1 MLKELR
7 ERIRYL
13 VDRAFA
19 REFVGQLLLFVVL
32 VVAVTV
38 IGMTAVAFGLFST
51 ENDAVGGIPRDLDRG
66 FLDSLWWSLNQ
77 VLTLRGFHR
86 MYGASTPILLY
97 ALFLSI
103 CGLAVFGLLVSIIN
117 NAMRRRIEVLRTGET
132 PVKERNHTLILG
144 WNNKIF
150 TVLRELAHLEPGLRV
165 VILAPKEIGKMENA
179 LRVAGIGNERI
190 TTILRSGVPSNLR
203 ELERVA
209 LERADSIIILSTD
222 DDDRDSIKTLVL
234 LAGQR
239 HWHHGPPAMTSEIV
253 RDENYELAQI
263 AAHNRI
269 HITSSNRVIS
279 KVIVQTIR
287 NPGLAAVYNELLS
300 VGGNDIMVGRV
311 ADTVDKYLGEI
322 AYGFH
327 DAIPIGVTWKT
338 DSEDGV
344 RHAAGL
350 NPGSDYE
357 IAEDEDLVLLA
368 TDRALNYR
376 GLIRPNKPI
385 TGGGESQQPK
395 VPERVLII
403 GWNDLMLDVLQELD
417 AHALTG
423 TEITILSLLEAKD
436 VEERIQRR
444 LGTPFHNVSIRPVTG
459 DAAEGRPFLELEKD
473 NFESI
478 VILADDGG
486 GKFDADTRTLRV
498 LLRLSSL
505 QGKQQR
511 CPHTTVELLDDAN
524 RDVLAGLGVDDV
536 VVSPEIVSSQLA
548 QVSRQPILGPIF
560 RELLSAG
567 GVEISLRPA
576 ADYVEP
582 GVDCRFDDLTAAAQ
596 GKLEIALG
604 LRLAEG
610 DRLLLNP
617 PRNKVWRLGEADRV
631 VVLAQ
636 QVYR

>member
-32 VVAVTV
+32 VVIVTLAGMSAVV
-38 IGMTAVAFGLFST
+38 FGLFSP
-51 ENDAVGGIPRDLDRG
+51 ENEAVGGIPRDLDRG

-77 VLTLRGFHR
+77 VLSLRGFQR

-132 PVKERNHTLILG
+132 RVKERNHTLILG

-209 LERADSIIILSTD
+209 LERAGSIIILSTD

-239 HWHHGPPAMTSEIV
+239 HWRHGQPAMTSEIV

-269 HITSSNRVIS
+269 HITSSSRVIS

-311 ADTVDKYLGEI
+311 ADTVDKCLGEI

-327 DAIPIGVTWKT
+327 EAIPIGVTWKT
-338 DSEDGV
+338 DSEDGN

-350 NPGSDYE
+350 NPGPDYE

-368 TDRALNYR
+368 TGRALNYR
-376 GLIRPNKPI
+376 GLIRPSKPI

-403 GWNDLMLDVLQELD
+403 GWNDLMPDVLQELD

-436 VEERIQRR
+436 VEERIQRQR
-444 LGTPFHNVSIRPVTG
+444 GTPFHNVSIRPVTG
-459 DAAEGRPFLELEKD
+459 DAAEERPFRELEKD
-473 NFESI
+473 DFESI

-511 CPHTTVELLDDAN
+511 RPHTTVELLDDAN

-576 ADYVEP
+576 TDYVEP
-582 GVDCRFDDLTAAAQ
+582 GVDCSFDDLTAAAQ

-610 DRLLLNP
+610 ARLLLNP
-617 PRNKVWRLGEADRV
+617 PRDKVWRLGEADRV

>member
-19 REFVGQLLLFVVL
+19 REFVGQFLLFGVL
-32 VVAVTV
+32 VVVVTL
-38 IGMTAVAFGLFST
+38 IGMSAIAFGLFSA
-51 ENDAVGGIPRDLDRG
+51 ENAEVPGIPRNIDGG

-77 VLTLRGFHR
+77 VLTLRGFQR
-86 MYGASTPILLY
+86 MYGASGPILLY
-97 ALFLSI
+97 ALFLSVS
-103 CGLAVFGLLVSIIN
+103 GLAVFGLLVSIIN
-117 NAMRRRIEVLRTGET
+117 NGMRRRIEVLRTGET
-132 PVKERNHTLILG
+132 PVKERGHTLILG

-150 TVLRELAHLEPGLRV
+150 TVLRELAHLDPGTRV

-179 LRVAGIGNERI
+179 LRVAGIGHERI

-203 ELERVA
+203 ELDRVA
-209 LERADSIIILSTD
+209 LEQADSIIILSTD

-239 HWHHGPPAMTSEIV
+239 RWRHGRPAMTSEIV

-263 AAHNRI
+263 AARDRI
-269 HITSSNRVIS
+269 HITSSSRVIS

-300 VGGNDIMVGRV
+300 VGGNNLKVGRV
-311 ADTVDKYLGEI
+311 AETVDRCLGEI

-327 DAIPIGVTWKT
+327 EAIPIGITWKT
-338 DSEDGV
+338 ESEDGV

-350 NPGSDYE
+350 NPGPDYE

-368 TDRALNYR
+368 TGRELNYR
-376 GLIRPNKPI
+376 GLSRPENPI
-385 TGGGESQQPK
+385 LRSVESQQPK
-395 VPERVLII
+395 VPERLLII

-423 TEITILSLLEAKD
+423 TRITILSLLEVKD
-436 VEERIQRR
+436 VEDRIRQ
-444 LGTPFHNVSIRPVTG
+444 LGDSLRNVSIRPVTG
-459 DAAEGRPFLELEKD
+459 DAAEERPFRELEID
-473 NFESI
+473 DFESI

-486 GKFDADTRTLRV
+486 GKADADTRTLRV

-505 QGKQQR
+505 QANQQR
-511 CPHTTVELLDDAN
+511 RPHTTVELLDDAN
-524 RDVLAGLGVDDV
+524 RDVLEGLRVDDV
-536 VVSPEIVSSQLA
+536 VVSPEIVSAQLA

-576 ADYVEP
+576 TDYVEP

-610 DRLLLNP
+610 ARLLLNP
-617 PRNKVWRLGEADRV
+617 PRHQVWRLGESDRV

>member
-7 ERIRYL
+7 ERIRYM

-32 VVAVTV
+32 VFIVTLAGMSAVV
-38 IGMTAVAFGLFST
+38 FGLFSP
-51 ENDAVGGIPRDLDRG
+51 ENEAVGGIPRDLDRG

-117 NAMRRRIEVLRTGET
+117 NAMRSRIETLRTGET
-132 PVKERNHTLILG
+132 SVKERGHTLILG

-239 HWHHGPPAMTSEIV
+239 DWRHGQPAMTSEIV
-253 RDENYELAQI
+253 RDENYELAKI
-263 AAHNRI
+263 AARNRI
-269 HITSSNRVIS
+269 HITSSSRVIS

-311 ADTVDKYLGEI
+311 ADTVDKCLGEI

-327 DAIPIGVTWKT
+327 EAIPIGVTWKT

-350 NPGSDYE
+350 NPGPDYE

-368 TDRALNYR
+368 TGRALNYR
-376 GLIRPNKPI
+376 GLIRPSKPI

-403 GWNDLMLDVLQELD
+403 GWNDLMPDVLQELD

-444 LGTPFHNVSIRPVTG
+444 RGTPFHNVSIRPVTG
-459 DAAEGRPFLELEKD
+459 DAAEGRPFRELEKD
-473 NFESI
+473 DFESI

-511 CPHTTVELLDDAN
+511 RPHTTVELLDDAN

-596 GKLEIALG
+596 EKLEIALG

-610 DRLLLNP
+610 ARLLLNP

>member
-1 MLKELR
+1 MFRELR

-19 REFVGQLLLFVVL
+19 REFVGQLLLFGVL
-32 VVAVTV
+32 VVVVTL
-38 IGMTAVAFGLFST
+38 IGMSAVAFGLFSA
-51 ENDAVGGIPRDLDRG
+51 ENADVQGIPRKIDGG

-77 VLTLRGFHR
+77 VLTLRGFQR
-86 MYGASTPILLY
+86 MYGASGPILLY

-103 CGLAVFGLLVSIIN
+103 SGLAVFGLLVSIIN

-132 PVKERNHTLILG
+132 PVKERGHTLILG

-150 TVLRELAHLEPGLRV
+150 TVLRELAHLDPGTRV

-179 LRVAGIGNERI
+179 LRVAGIGHEPI

-209 LERADSIIILSTD
+209 LDRANSIIILSTD

-239 HWHHGPPAMTSEIV
+239 RWHDGPPAMTSEIV

-263 AAHNRI
+263 AARDRI
-269 HITSSNRVIS
+269 HITSSSRVIS

-300 VGGNDIMVGRV
+300 VGGNDLMVGRV
-311 ADTVDKYLGEI
+311 PETVDKCLGEI

-327 DAIPIGVTWKT
+327 EAIPIGVTWKT
-338 DSEDGV
+338 ESEDGI

-350 NPGSDYE
+350 NPGPDYE
-357 IAEDEDLVLLA
+357 IAEDENLVLLA
-368 TDRALNYR
+368 TGRELNYR
-376 GLIRPNKPI
+376 GLSRPDNPI
-385 TGGGESQQPK
+385 VRSVESRQPR
-395 VPERVLII
+395 VPERLLII
-403 GWNDLMLDVLQELD
+403 GWNDLMTDVLQELD

-423 TEITILSLLEAKD
+423 TEITILSLLEVKD
-436 VEERIQRR
+436 VEERIKRQLATALR
-444 LGTPFHNVSIRPVTG
+444 NVSIRPVTG
-459 DAAEGRPFLELEKD
+459 DAAEERAYRELAID
-473 NFESI
+473 DFESI
-478 VILADDGG
+478 VILADDAG
-486 GKFDADTRTLRV
+486 GKGDADTRTLRV

-505 QGKQQR
+505 QVRQQR
-511 CPHTTVELLDDAN
+511 RPHTTVELLDDAN
-524 RDVLAGLGVDDV
+524 RDVLEGLQVDDV
-536 VVSPEIVSSQLA
+536 VVSPEVVSAQLA

-576 ADYVEP
+576 TDYVEP

-596 GKLEIALG
+596 AKLEIALG
-604 LRLAEG
+604 LRLAG
-610 DRLLLNP
+610 DARLLLNP
-617 PRNKVWRLGEADRV
+617 PRHQVWRLGESDRV

>member
-7 ERIRYL
+7 ERIRYM

-117 NAMRRRIEVLRTGET
+117 NAMRSRIETLRTGET
-132 PVKERNHTLILG
+132 SVKERGHTLILG
-144 WNNKIF
+144 WNNRIF

-179 LRVAGIGNERI
+179 LRVAGIGNERV

-209 LERADSIIILSTD
+209 MDQADSIIILSTD

-234 LAGQR
+234 LAGER
-239 HWHHGPPAMTSEIV
+239 HWRRGSPAMTAEIV
-253 RDENYELAQI
+253 REENHELAKI
-263 AAHNRI
+263 AARNRV
-269 HITSSNRVIS
+269 HIVSSSRVIS

-300 VGGNDIMVGRV
+300 VGGNDLYVGKIPE
-311 ADTVDKYLGEI
+311 TIDKTLGDI

-327 DAIPIGVTWKT
+327 EAIPIGVTWAT

-344 RHAAGL
+344 RHAAGV
-350 NPGSDYE
+350 NPGADYE
-357 IAEDEDLVLLA
+357 IAEDEKLVLLS
-368 TDRALNYR
+368 TGRKLNYR
-376 GLIRPNKPI
+376 GQNYREEPVIRAA
-385 TGGGESQQPK
+385 ESQQPK

-403 GWNDLMLDVLQELD
+403 GWNELILDVLKELN

-423 TEITILSLLEAKD
+423 TEITILSLQEDKD
-436 VEERIQRR
+436 AEERIRR
-444 LGTPFHNVSIRPVTG
+444 QFGGSLRNVSIRPVKG
-459 DAAEGRPFLELEKD
+459 DAAEARPFSDLD
-473 NFESI
+473 IDDFQSI
-478 VILADDGG
+478 VVLADDADGRV
-486 GKFDADTRTLRV
+486 DADTRTLRV

-505 QGKQQR
+505 PGKQQPR
-511 CPHTTVELLDDAN
+511 PHTTVELLDDAN

-536 VVSPEIVSSQLA
+536 VVSPEIVSAQLA

-576 ADYVEP
+576 TDYVEP
-582 GVDCRFDDLTAAAQ
+582 GVDCSFDDLTAAAQ

-610 DRLLLNP
+610 ARLLLNP
-617 PRNKVWRLGEADRV
+617 HREKVWRLGEADRV

>member
-13 VDRAFA
+13 IDRAFA

-32 VVAVTV
+32 VVAVTL
-38 IGMTAVAFGLFST
+38 IGMSAVAFGLFAT
-51 ENDAVGGIPRDLDRG
+51 ENAAVSGIPRDLDGG

-103 CGLAVFGLLVSIIN
+103 SGLAVFGLLVSIIN
-117 NAMRRRIEVLRTGET
+117 NAMRSRIETLRTGET
-132 PVKERNHTLILG
+132 SVKERGHTLILG

-209 LERADSIIILSTD
+209 LDQADSIIILSTD

-234 LAGQR
+234 LAGERQWR
-239 HWHHGPPAMTSEIV
+239 RGLPAMTSEIV
-253 RDENYELAQI
+253 RDENYELAKI
-263 AAHNRI
+263 AARNRI
-269 HITSSNRVIS
+269 HITSSSRVIS

-300 VGGNDIMVGRV
+300 VGGNDLYVGQV
-311 ADTVDKYLGEI
+311 PETIDKTLGET

-327 DAIPIGVTWKT
+327 EAIPIGVTWQT
-338 DSEDGV
+338 ESEQGV

-350 NPGSDYE
+350 NPGADYD
-357 IAEDEDLVLLA
+357 IAADEKLVLLS
-368 TDRALNYR
+368 TGRTLNYR
-376 GLIRPNKPI
+376 GTGRSEQPVIR
-385 TGGGESQQPK
+385 GAESKQPK

-403 GWNDLMLDVLQELD
+403 GWNELILDVLQELN

-423 TEITILSLLEAKD
+423 TEITILSLLEDKD
-436 VEERIQRR
+436 AEERIRR
-444 LGTPFHNVSIRPVTG
+444 QFADSLRNVSIRPVNG
-459 DAAEGRPFLELEKD
+459 DAAEARPFRELDIDE
-473 NFESI
+473 FQSM
-478 VILADDGG
+478 VVLADDAD
-486 GKFDADTRTLRV
+486 GKVDADTRTLRV

-511 CPHTTVELLDDAN
+511 RAHTTVELLDNAN
-524 RDVLAGLGVDDV
+524 RDLLEGLQVDDL
-536 VVSPEIVSSQLA
+536 VVSPEIVSAQLA

-567 GVEISLRPA
+567 GVEISLRAA

-582 GVDCRFDDLTAAAQ
+582 GADCRFDDLTAAAQ
-596 GKLEIALG
+596 QKMEIALG

-610 DRLLLNP
+610 ARLILNP
-617 PRNKVWRLGEADRV
+617 PRDEVWRLEASDQV

>member
-1 MLKELR
+1 MLKELS

-13 VDRAFA
+13 IDRAFA

-38 IGMTAVAFGLFST
+38 IGMTAVAFGLFSA
-51 ENDAVGGIPRDLDRG
+51 ENATVGGIPRDLDRG

-77 VLTLRGFHR
+77 VLSLRGFQR
-86 MYGASTPILLY
+86 MYGASGPILLY

-132 PVKERNHTLILG
+132 PVKERGHTLILG

-150 TVLRELAHLEPGLRV
+150 TVLRELAHLDPGTRV
-165 VILAPKEIGKMENA
+165 VILAPKDIGKMENA
-179 LRVAGIGNERI
+179 LRVAGIRNEQI

-209 LERADSIIILSTD
+209 LHRAASIIILSTD

-234 LAGQR
+234 LAGRQDWR
-239 HWHHGPPAMTSEIV
+239 DGRPAMTAEIV

-263 AAHNRI
+263 AARNQI
-269 HITSSNRVIS
+269 HITSSSRVIS

-300 VGGNDIMVGRV
+300 VGGNDLSVGRV
-311 ADTVDKYLGEI
+311 TETINKCLGQI

-327 DAIPIGVTWKT
+327 EAIPIGVTWKT

-350 NPGSDYE
+350 NPGPDYE
-357 IAEDEDLVLLA
+357 IAEDEKLVLLA
-368 TDRALNYR
+368 TGRELNYR
-376 GLIRPNKPI
+376 GLSRPNEPVI
-385 TGGGESQQPK
+385 RGDENRQPK
-395 VPERVLII
+395 VPERVLIV
-403 GWNDLMLDVLQELD
+403 GWNDLTLDVLKELD

-423 TEITILSLLEAKD
+423 TEITILSLLEDKD
-436 VEERIQRR
+436 VEERIQRQFGGSLR
-444 LGTPFHNVSIRPVTG
+444 NVSIRPVKG
-459 DAAEGRPFLELEKD
+459 DAAEERPYRELD
-473 NFESI
+473 IDDFESI
-478 VILADDGG
+478 VVLADDGD
-486 GKFDADTRTLRV
+486 GKADADTRTLRV

-505 QGKQQR
+505 QGKRQQR
-511 CPHTTVELLDDAN
+511 AHTTVELLDDAN
-524 RDVLAGLGVDDV
+524 RDLLEGLRVDDV
-536 VVSPEIVSSQLA
+536 VVSPEIVSAQLA

-610 DRLLLNP
+610 ARLLLNP
-617 PRNKVWRLGEADRV
+617 PRKKVWRLGESDRV